1 MARWTV
7 DHGWTI
13 CLGAGFE
20 TSWWDDQCG
29 NDFLLETQAREAC
42 GDSETVYARKVLRLQ
57 WLARFWNEKPDV
69 VRRYGNVDPDNPWYS
84 LEMMQRRRLA
94 ASRPTVTKSQTPR
107 PVHGSG
113 TPNKIAIFRERQSMI
128 PSDASIE
135 CDNVSGTIVIPA
147 ASCTSPTTTTE
158 KVMFLPCFIGGQ
170 QLYIMA
176 DAEVEYKVPAD
187 LLHGTEVQNYN
198 LTCRVSTAHRQE
210 QPLSLTIGPN
220 VYEITLPYTMALWG
234 NSEPITISLDGAVAD
249 QTMKFSRNMQQFG
262 FSMRDITLIP
272 T

>member
-7 DHGWTI
+7 DHGWSI

-57 WLARFWNEKPDV
+57 WLARFWNEKPDE

-84 LEMMQRRRLA
+84 LEMIQRRRLA
-94 ASRPTVTKSQTPR
+94 ASRPTESKTPR
-107 PVHGSG
+107 PARSSG
-113 TPNKIAIFRERQSMI
+113 MRNKIAYFRERQSMI
-128 PSDASIE
+128 PSGSSIE
-135 CDNVSGTIVIPA
+135 CDASGTIVIPA
-147 ASCTSPTTTTE
+147 ASCTNPTTTTD

-176 DAEVEYKVPAD
+176 DAEVEYQVPAE
-187 LLHGTEVQNYN
+187 LLRGTEAQNYN
-198 LTCRVSTAHRQE
+198 LTCRVSTAHRLE
-210 QPLSLTIGPN
+210 QPLSLTVGPN

-234 NSEPITISLDGAVAD
+234 SSEPVTICLDGSVAD
-249 QTMKFSRNMQQFG
+249 QTMKFSRNLQQFG
-262 FSMRDITLIP
+262 FSMRDITLTPI
-272 T
+272 